1 MNYRRMLAPILLLL
15 CISGCIVLP
24 LLVHTPYPESSKDLA
39 ELVTN
44 WELAIPSR
52 EWPSE
57 SSSSQRPTKPGNWRP
72 LAEQAIWMK
81 QNHYTGEYWL
91 RKKMPD
97 HTWRDPHLFVTGQ
110 KYFELYMNAEK
121 IYSYNINQQNKRVNE
136 QFHWSLIPLKPD
148 LGGKT
153 LYVRGYKD
161 RMNPI
166 IGTYI
171 IGNATDLNAMM
182 IKQDSVKLILS
193 VLFFV
198 FGIGS
203 LCLYVASREEKVYL
217 YFCAFSLLLVCGSVS
232 RTHLA
237 QWLGDIPFTAYLQDL
252 FMPFGLIALFF
263 LMQAISSTRRT
274 KTETTQK
281 FAISIILIFSLL
293 CLAVAWADPN
303 LYRSLYVYGF
313 PYVFVVAFIVSF
325 WNLRRI
331 QKRSTSR
338 KRREIRILSFGYSV
352 IALLIL
358 FHLINE
364 FVTPLSGAFRKMFP
378 LLSQYWQDDQI
389 FMSAFIFDMCL
400 CAVLLMRFMETHRR
414 ARESAATLALK
425 NEKLQAMDLLKDEF
439 LAKTSH
445 ELRMPL
451 GGIIGITEAMLDG
464 AAGPINPGISDRL
477 SLIIH
482 SGQRLS
488 SIINDILDYSKLKHR
503 DVQLH
508 IKKAGIQQI
517 ADVVLGVLKPKA
529 DQKNIAIINDIPD
542 ALPYIAA
549 DEDRLRQVLSNL
561 IGNAI
566 KFTQEGHV
574 RITTEVANG
583 FLAVSVS
590 DTGIGI
596 AEEYLESI
604 FLSFDQGPPTISNRY
619 GGTGLGLTISK
630 QFIEL
635 HGGTIQV
642 LSTLGVGSIFIFTI
656 PLWQGEPDISIEGQ
670 IDSSAPVMNLPDD
683 QAHLRSVPLEPRPM
697 NPQKPIILVVDDEP
711 INLEVA
717 AAYLGKENLV
727 IKAKDAFTALLWI
740 KEYGKP
746 DLVLSDVMMPD
757 MTGYE
762 LCSYLRHTY
771 NTAELPILL
780 LTAKDQTKDMAH
792 GFDAGANDYLKKPV
806 AKQELLARVHLH
818 LELSRLNHSLEE
830 QVRLRTAELEQT
842 YRQLQSSMNET
853 LEALGEVAIW
863 EERNRI
869 AQDIHDILGHKL
881 TGTIVQIE
889 AAKRLMSKNPE
900 TALQKLELA
909 QETVRKGLDDIRV
922 AVRMMKDDI
931 GKELS
936 SSLIELIEETA
947 EMTGVTI
954 EYDIGEL
961 PDLDAMQK
969 KVIYHALQEGL
980 TNGIKHGKS
989 SLFFFKLE
997 YESDWVSFLLM
1008 DDGVPYT
1015 ESPLG
1020 FGLTAMKEKVQ
1031 HLGGTIR
1038 IGSASSGG
1046 CELGIM
1052 MPAR

>member
-1 MNYRRMLAPILLLL
+1 MNYRWMLASFLLLL
-15 CISGCIVLP
+15 CICGCIILP
-24 LLVHTPYPESSKDLA
+24 LLIHTPYPESSKDVA
-39 ELVTN
+39 ELVAN
-44 WELAIPSR
+44 WELALSPQQGQDF
-52 EWPSE
+52 EVP
-57 SSSSQRPTKPGNWRP
+57 KPPEEDWHP
-72 LAEQAIWMK
+72 LAEQVQWMK
-81 QNHYTGEYWL
+81 QHHYTGEYWL
-91 RKKMPD
+91 RKKIPE
-97 HTWRDPHLFVTGQ
+97 HTWRDPHLFVIGQ
-110 KYFELYMNAEK
+110 KYFDLYVNEEN
-121 IYSYNINQQNKRVNE
+121 IYSFNIQPRNDRINE
-136 QFHWSLIPLKPD
+136 HYHWSLIPLTMD
-148 LGGKT
+148 IGGKM
-153 LYVRGYKD
+153 LYVRGIKD
-161 RMNPI
+161 SMNPV
-166 IGTYI
+166 IGTYM

-193 VLFFV
+193 VFFLA

-203 LCLYVASREEKVYL
+203 LCLYAANPEEKVYL
-217 YFCAFSLLLVCGSVS
+217 YFCSFSVLLICGSVS
-232 RTHLA
+232 RTHLS
-237 QWLGDIPFTAYLQDL
+237 QWLGYVPFSGYLQDL
-252 FMPFGLIALFF
+252 FIPFGLIALLF
-263 LMQAISSTRRT
+263 LMQTISSSRKMNT
-274 KTETTQK
+274 KISQE
-281 FAISIILIFSLL
+281 FAIYLLLFFSFL
-293 CLAVAWADPN
+293 CIGAACTNPA
-303 LYRSLYVYGF
+303 LYKKLYVYGF
-313 PYVFVVAFIVSF
+313 PYVFVVAFAVSF
-325 WNLRRI
+325 WTLRRS
-331 QKRSTSR
+331 QKRFSPK
-338 KRREIRILSFGYSV
+338 KRREINMLSFGYCA

-358 FHLINE
+358 FHVVNE
-364 FVTPLSGAFRKMFP
+364 FVTPVSDIFRKWFP
-378 LLSQYWQDDQI
+378 LISFYWQDDQI
-389 FMSAFIFDMCL
+389 FMGAFIFNL
-400 CAVLLMRFMETHRR
+400 CVCSVLLLRFMETHQR
-414 ARESAATLALK
+414 ARESAAVLALK

-445 ELRMPL
+445 ELRTPL

-464 AAGPINPGISDRL
+464 AAGPINPEISDHL

-488 SIINDILDYSKLKHR
+488 TMINDILDHSKLKHQ
-503 DVQLH
+503 DLH
-508 IKKAGIQQI
+508 LRIKKAGFQKI
-517 ADVVLGVLKPKA
+517 ADVVLAALKPKA
-529 DQKNIAIINDIPD
+529 DRKNIMLLNDIPD

-549 DEDRLRQVLSNL
+549 DEDRLQQVLSNL

-574 RITTEVANG
+574 RISTEIEDG
-583 FLAVSVS
+583 FLKVMIS

-596 AEEYLESI
+596 TEEYQETI
-604 FLSFDQGPPTISNRY
+604 FLSFDQGPPAISQRY

-635 HGGTIQV
+635 HGGTIQ
-642 LSTLGVGSIFIFTI
+642 LSSIPGIGSIFTFTI
-656 PLWQGEPDISIEGQ
+656 PLWQGLPDAVSETQ
-670 IDSSAPVMNLPDD
+670 IDSSAKMAGFSNG
-683 QAHLRSVPLEPRPM
+683 QAYQRTAPMEPRPADL
-697 NPQKPIILVVDDEP
+697 QKPIILVVDDEP

-717 AAYLGKENLV
+717 AAYLSQEYHV
-727 IKAKDAFTALLWI
+727 IKACDAFTALLWI
-740 KEYGKP
+740 NENGKP
-746 DLVLSDVMMPD
+746 DLVISDVMMPD

-762 LCSYLRHTY
+762 LCRNLRHTY
-771 NTAELPILL
+771 NAAELPILL
-780 LTAKDQTKDMAH
+780 LTAKDQAKDLAH
-792 GFDAGANDYLKKPV
+792 GFDAGANDYLKKPA

-818 LELSRLNHSLEE
+818 LELARLNHSLEE
-830 QVRLRTAELEQT
+830 LVRLRTSELEQT

-889 AAKRLMSKNPE
+889 AAKRLMSKSPD

-936 SSLIELIEETA
+936 SSLIELIEETT

-997 YESDWVSFLLM
+997 FESDWVSFLLV
-1008 DDGVPYT
+1008 DDGVSYT

-1038 IGSASSGG
+1038 IGPASSGG